1 MFLDGLWGQW
11 RPELSLGFSAWPQS
25 PFKFVLMFA
34 LLQHWWRELLLS
46 VCISVTTR
54 EAMEMFMFLNKSVM
68 TMFVCLS
75 EIIIIIQHP

>member
-1 MFLDGLWGQW
+1 MFLDGLWGQR

-54 EAMEMFMFLNKSVM
+54 EAMEINVHVFK
-68 TMFVCLS
+68 
-75 EIIIIIQHP
+75 